1 MKLVVYFGLMI
12 LSLLISIKLGKIQL
26 KKINNLLIVSLS
38 AVFINVTILAL
49 ASLWWFFT
57 ETDGISQG
65 LGVLYYIIAMGV
77 IGIIDIIVLSVF
89 KSKIKS
95 TIEL

>member
-1 MKLVVYFGLMI
+1 MI
-12 LSLLISIKLGKIQL
+12 ISLFISIKFGRIQL
-26 KKINNLLIVSLS
+26 KKINNLLIASLS
-38 AVFINVTILAL
+38 AVFLNVIILAL

-77 IGIIDIIVLSVF
+77 IAVIDIIVLSVL
-89 KSKIKS
+89 KSKI
-95 TIEL
+95 